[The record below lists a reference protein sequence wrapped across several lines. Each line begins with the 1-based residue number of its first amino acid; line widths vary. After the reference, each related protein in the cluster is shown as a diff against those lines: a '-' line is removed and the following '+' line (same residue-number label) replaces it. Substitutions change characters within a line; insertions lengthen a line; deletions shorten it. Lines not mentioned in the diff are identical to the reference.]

1 MTISFLTQ
9 IRLKMVKWI
18 FLSSA
23 AENWRRKEK
32 RGLKISQLAE
42 LQAVCLF
49 KILVFF
55 PPLIFISALERL
67 TKEYEQKIPFF
78 DNMKF
83 DCKISIGVY
92 KTVYDVDD
100 VDCGKRISSYFY
112 IILLTIDYCI
122 FLKFLELCIICW

>member
-1 MTISFLTQ
+1 M
-9 IRLKMVKWI
+9 
-18 FLSSA
+18 
-23 AENWRRKEK
+23 
-32 RGLKISQLAE
+32 KISQLAE

-67 TKEYEQKIPFF
+67 TKEYEHKIPFL
-78 DNMKF
+78 DMKF

-100 VDCGKRISSYFY
+100 VDCGKRIESYFY
-112 IILLTIDYCI
+112 IILLTIAS
-122 FLKFLELCIICW
+122 F

>member
-1 MTISFLTQ
+1 M
-9 IRLKMVKWI
+9 
-18 FLSSA
+18 
-23 AENWRRKEK
+23 
-32 RGLKISQLAE
+32 KISQLAE

-67 TKEYEQKIPFF
+67 TKEYEHKIPFL

-92 KTVYDVDD
+92 KTVYAVDD
-100 VDCGKRISSYFY
+100 VDFGNSRGPKSECYADKMREIVTL
-112 IILLTIDYCI
+112 IDWLILLYLVCI
-122 FLKFLELCIICW
+122 LC